1 MIGQR
6 SMPCCGIGGTAG
18 DDVPALCCAS
28 RLPVVVSLSCSR
40 LLRGH
45 ATHRTDLFDW
55 RPTACSILSFFKYAL
70 SYITSSEL
78 AYRVRFRVHVHH
90 EDLLAFSESVATRS
104 TVVVVFPLPPFS
116 IATATVLIS
125 PSQRYRVPVSVFVS
139 SISFQVGFLGTSLQT
154 PLLRVRP
161 PSSFSIA
168 APLLRPFQTGF
179 FPISDRKWFLTAP
192 ASRLFANA
200 RHFISFH

>member
-1 MIGQR
+1 MLRIAATGR
-6 SMPCCGIGGTAG
+6 RVVIVLAFVKRTRNTS
-18 DDVPALCCAS
+18 D
-28 RLPVVVSLSCSR
+28 RLVR
-40 LLRGH
+40 L
-45 ATHRTDLFDW
+45 A
-55 RPTACSILSFFKYAL
+55 PTACSILSFFKYAL

-139 SISFQVGFLGTSLQT
+139 SISFQVGFLGILCKLPYS
-154 PLLRVRP
+154 RSAS
-161 PSSFSIA
+161 SSFSIA